1 LSELN
6 LISPKQLYNMLN
18 ESLDC
23 PIGINRVY
31 SLIHKRGFPSIKI
44 GGKYYVFKDRVEGWF
59 LSQPKE
65 VSV

>member
-1 LSELN
+1 
-6 LISPKQLYNMLN
+6 MLN